1 MGDKSHDVMHGF
13 DELDPSRFGGSEFR
27 GVELASE
34 LSQAHTDDVEVE
46 PTPKDSRR
54 APTFGDVA
62 AQLPVVEREIAQ
74 AESRLAALGE
84 SGDAEELGRVS
95 SYLASLQGERTEIQ
109 QAMEKLTIKLDNP
122 VLIEDAPQANH
133 TELSKANDPYRYF
146 DRPLGD
152 IKRELRKIRGWDGVR
167 ARINRRHGDSLGGDK
182 EPAEILL
189 DNLAHEVKAGM
200 RPVTKAIW
208 SEFYDRY
215 NPDGSMKNTSSD
227 KPKKPSTDKQQPQGN
242 ARQRKQVKQAEDSRR
257 IREARYFDSNDYDK
271 DDEHEL
277 RLPPDEWVR
286 KNRQNDLPDE
296 NQTGY
301 DDEDKRNRSGAM
313 PAQPERISDED
324 VNQKFGSELGDDLKQ
339 ILAENDT
346 EAFYGAPASP
356 LSAESSGG
364 QSQPIPTESSRPVQT
379 NFDRATPSNPAQ
391 SGEAQLQP
399 MTRVERQESI
409 ENDYQFEI
417 GGVTFKNGE
426 MVTYTEA
433 DGDKAP
439 HMIIQKVG
447 ENPARLRL
455 LNLESGTEFAI
466 DEDSISRIE
475 KLQDGEGGGGTPEDD
490 DDPIDREGGEPFE
503 KGSYL
508 DGVPKIPSAEEI
520 LALAEGA
527 RLNVDAQIQAVAQ
540 AKEQREKFFGR
551 TKRDQTALEQAN
563 QGLESAYS
571 QYMDNWAAVL
581 ADYREVETD
590 INEYKAD
597 MQEKITVLDE
607 SIARLEAD
615 TQLPP
620 ALRQSRI
627 DRRKE
632 RILEARE
639 AIQKC
644 DEQLENL
651 RQGVEEVTRRVE
663 VEMIIEMAQTRSKI
677 EAAQCALKVGTRS
690 EKFRTFWRS
699 KNGRRA
705 RLAVGAALGI
715 AGAAIAMTGVGA
727 GVGSAMVAGAGA
739 VMRGTG
745 GFMATEAGWNTL
757 HTRRA
762 NKNDLQGRTE
772 AWGAQSASTQ
782 IEAGRDMEYIST
794 NSEGLGAENMT
805 EQEIAAFL
813 EANAGALYSDR
824 VLRGALAGNSEASAT
839 AASLLLKAQL
849 DRVNSDA
856 RSNRHAKR
864 AGAVVGVAAAAAP
877 FVLRH
882 FLSGPPE
889 KPPVAEPSPPVP
901 PTEAVNLDEYQWYG
915 LASRD
920 PQHAAENFTRMIANA
935 TQEQIA
941 RGDALNAVIRG
952 ARDSLAHTMTTSQ
965 QQEFASII
973 GLAATEKPGEE
984 ILRVLPAIAR
994 NVTSGMSP
1002 DQIYNLYGITPP
1014 AV

>member
-1 MGDKSHDVMHGF
+1 MSDTSHDVMRGF
-13 DELDPSRFGGSEFR
+13 DELDPDQFGGSESR
-27 GVELASE
+27 GAELASE
-34 LSQAHTDDVEVE
+34 LSQVHADDAEVE
-46 PTPKDSRR
+46 STAADARR

-62 AQLPVVEREIAQ
+62 AQLPQVEREIAQ
-74 AESRLAALGE
+74 AESRLASLGE
-84 SGDAEELGRVS
+84 SGNSEESERVS
-95 SYLASLQGERTEIQ
+95 SYLASLQNERIEIQ
-109 QAMEKLTIKLDNP
+109 QAMENFTTKLDNP
-122 VLIEDAPQANH
+122 VLINDGPQ
-133 TELSKANDPYRYF
+133 TSGPERSSTNDPYRYAG
-146 DRPLGD
+146 RPSNE
-152 IKRELRKIRGWDGVR
+152 IKRELRKIKGWDGVQTR
-167 ARINRRHGDSLGGDK
+167 VNRRHGDSLGGAK
-182 EPAEILL
+182 KPADILL
-189 DNLAHEVKAGM
+189 DGLAHEVKTGM

-215 NPDGSMKNTSSD
+215 NSDGSIKDASSD
-227 KPKKPSTDKQQPQGN
+227 KPEKQTAKQQSQGT
-242 ARQRKQVKQAEDSRR
+242 ARQKKHTRQAEDSRR
-257 IREARYFDSNDYDK
+257 IRGARYFDSNDYDTN
-271 DDEHEL
+271 EEYE
-277 RLPPDEWVR
+277 RSLPPDEW
-286 KNRQNDLPDE
+286 NRETQRADLPAE

-301 DDEDKRNRSGAM
+301 DRQDEQSRSGTM
-313 PAQPERISDED
+313 PAQPEQIGDQAIND
-324 VNQKFGSELGDDLKQ
+324 KFGHELGDDLKQ

-346 EAFYGAPASP
+346 EAYYGAPSSP
-356 LSAESSGG
+356 LRAESTGS
-364 QSQPIPTESSRPVQT
+364 SSSATRPESPRPPQT
-379 NFDRATPSNPAQ
+379 NFDTAQ
-391 SGEAQLQP
+391 QAGEAQLQP
-399 MTRVERQESI
+399 MTRVERRESI
-409 ENDYQFEI
+409 ENDHQFEI

-475 KLQDGEGGGGTPEDD
+475 KLQNDGEAGGNSPEDE
-490 DDPIDREGGEPFE
+490 DDPIDQEGGELYE

-508 DGVPKIPSAEEI
+508 EKVPKIPSAEEI

-563 QGLESAYS
+563 ASLESAYA
-571 QYMDNWAAVL
+571 QYTDNWAAVL
-581 ADYREVETD
+581 ADYRGVEAG
-590 INEYKAD
+590 INDYKTD
-597 MQEKITVLDE
+597 MQEKVTVLDE

-639 AIQKC
+639 AMQKC

-663 VEMIIEMAQTRSKI
+663 VEMIVEMAQTRSKI
-677 EAAQCALKVGTRS
+677 EAAQCELKVGTKS

-699 KNGRRA
+699 KNGRRT

-745 GFMATEAGWNTL
+745 GFMATEAGVNML
-757 HTRRA
+757 HNRRA
-762 NKNDLQGRTE
+762 NKADLRGRTE

-782 IEAGRDMEYIST
+782 LEAGRDMEYISANT
-794 NSEGLGAENMT
+794 EGLGAEKMT

-813 EANAGALYSDR
+813 EANAGALYSER
-824 VLRGALAGNSEASAT
+824 VLRGALAGNPESSA
-839 AASLLLKAQL
+839 AVADLLLKNQL

-856 RSNRHAKR
+856 KSNRRAKR
-864 AGAVVGVAAAAAP
+864 GAAVVGVAAAAAP

-882 FLSGPPE
+882 FFSGPPKGPEAPKPYSPDEARFKGILSTDKNAAQNWEHMTDKYQGLSPAE
-889 KPPVAEPSPPVP
+889 KAMYEAGNQVYDRNYGSALRGLDLSNAELDRLNFILGRGSVDVGNDQMVQLTRNIAQQVQRGV
-901 PTEAVNLDEYQWYG
+901 PTE
-915 LASRD
+915 
-920 PQHAAENFTRMIANA
+920 
-935 TQEQIA
+935 
-941 RGDALNAVIRG
+941 
-952 ARDSLAHTMTTSQ
+952 
-965 QQEFASII
+965 
-973 GLAATEKPGEE
+973 K
-984 ILRVLPAIAR
+984 IL
-994 NVTSGMSP
+994 
-1002 DQIYNLYGITPP
+1002 QLYGMPTDGLNG
-1014 AV
+1014 AA